1 MKIPTQAAAVR
12 KTTMKTAAAAG
23 LAALMLALAGCSDEG
38 GNAKSS
44 QAAAQNP
51 PQAGFITVKA
61 ETVTLSANVAGR
73 VVAYQT
79 AEIRPQIGGIIEERV
94 FKEGSEV
101 KRGDVLYRIDD
112 ESYRASVASAQ
123 ASLEKAEAALASAQ
137 AKNDR
142 YKALGDGR
150 AVSQQDLD
158 DAEAAF
164 LQAKAD
170 VSVAKASLDSAKINL
185 NYATIRAPIG
195 GQIGTS
201 SVTAGSLVTASQSDA
216 LATIRQLDPVYV
228 DLTESSGNLIKFRN
242 DIREGKLNP
251 LIGNGKAPEVS
262 LTFADGTPYADKG
275 TIESAE
281 QFVDETTSSFVVRT
295 LFKNG
300 DRSLLPGMYVRATIS
315 LANNDKGFL
324 LPQRAISRNNKGQ
337 ATARFIAA
345 DGTVE
350 SRTLNVI
357 TDLGTSWLVTEGV
370 ADGDKLVVDG
380 VQSIQDGQ
388 KVTPVEVRLDDNG
401 IVQPLEKTAAN
412 VDPAKAAA
420 KSEAE

>member
-1 MKIPTQAAAVR
+1 MNIPTRAVTLSNPKMKAAI
-12 KTTMKTAAAAG
+12 AAG

-38 GNAKSS
+38 GNANSKP
-44 QAAAQNP
+44 AASTP

-73 VVAYQT
+73 VVAFQT
-79 AEIRPQIGGIIEERV
+79 AEIRPQIGGIIEQRV

-123 ASLEKAEAALASAQ
+123 ASLEKAEAALVSAQ

-170 VSVAKASLDSAKINL
+170 VSVAKASLDSAAINL
-185 NYATIRAPIG
+185 NYATIRAPID

-251 LIGNGKAPEVS
+251 LVGNGKAPEVR
-262 LTFADGTPYADKG
+262 LTFADGTPYDEKG

-337 ATARFIAA
+337 ATARFIAQ

-357 TDLGTSWLVTEGV
+357 TDLGTKWLVTEGV
-370 ADGDKLVVDG
+370 ADGDRLVVDG

-412 VDPAKAAA
+412 TQPAKAAA
-420 KSEAE
+420 KTDVE

>member
-1 MKIPTQAAAVR
+1 MKTPLPRAETTLKMKAAV
-12 KTTMKTAAAAG
+12 AAG
-23 LAALMLALAGCSDEG
+23 LAALMLVLAGCSDEG
-38 GNAKSS
+38 GDPNSRQTAPRT
-44 QAAAQNP
+44 P
-51 PQAGFITVKA
+51 PQAGFISVKA
-61 ETVTLSANVAGR
+61 EAVTLSANVAGR

-79 AEIRPQIGGIIEERV
+79 AEIRPQIGGIIEQRV

-123 ASLEKAEAALASAQ
+123 ASLEKAQAALVSAQ

-142 YKALGDGR
+142 FKALGDGR

-158 DAEAAF
+158 DAQAAF

-170 VSVAKASLDSAKINL
+170 VSVAKASLDSAQINL
-185 NYATIRAPIG
+185 NYATIRAPID

-201 SVTAGSLVTASQSDA
+201 SVTAGSLVTASQA
-216 LATIRQLDPVYV
+216 EELATIRQLDPVYV

-242 DIREGKLNP
+242 DIREGRLSP
-251 LIGNGKAPEVS
+251 LIGSGKSPEVR
-262 LTFADGTPYADKG
+262 LTFADGSPYDEQG

-281 QFVDETTSSFVVRT
+281 QFVDETTSSFVIRT
-295 LFKNG
+295 LFKND
-300 DRSLLPGMYVRATIS
+300 DRSLLPGMYVHATIS

-324 LPQRAISRNNKGQ
+324 LPQRAISRDNKGL
-337 ATARFIAA
+337 ATARFITQ

-357 TDLGTSWLVTEGV
+357 TDLGTRWLVTEGV
-370 ADGDKLVVDG
+370 ADGDRLVVDG
-380 VQSIQDGQ
+380 IQNIQDGQ

-401 IVQPLEKTAAN
+401 IVQPL
-412 VDPAKAAA
+412 DKAAA
-420 KSEAE
+420 NAQPATAAAKTDAE